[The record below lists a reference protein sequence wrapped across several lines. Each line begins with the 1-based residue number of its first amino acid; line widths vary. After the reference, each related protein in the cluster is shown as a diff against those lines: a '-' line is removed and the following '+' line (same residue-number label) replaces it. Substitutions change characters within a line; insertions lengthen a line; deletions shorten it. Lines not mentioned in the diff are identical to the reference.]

1 MKLCNLDYGIPGP
14 RRADAKIL
22 RLIFQPRFQLVQ
34 RLAPMRDGILL
45 RLWHLCVC
53 PAFVLEARIPAEILR
68 TSTRHGFALCMASG
82 SRVDSTRSQDMRLP
96 AQPKTYM
103 SAPLKHNHLLPWTLA
118 VSKGADGLRRLIIE
132 SCEELVE
139 VSGSEGFEK
148 PFAVCWSQ

>member
-53 PAFVLEARIPAEILR
+53 PAFVLVARIPAEILR
-68 TSTRHGFALCMASG
+68 TSTRHDFALCIASV
-82 SRVDSTRSQDMRLP
+82 SRVDRTRSQDMRLP

-103 SAPLKHNHLLPWTLA
+103 SAPLEHNHLLSRTLT
-118 VSKGADGLRRLIIE
+118 VSEGANGLRRLVLE
-132 SCEELVE
+132 PSEQLVK
-139 VSGSEGFEK
+139 VSGSKGFEK